1 MAASMCSS
9 STAVDEPFNGGGE
22 LMEALEPFTIKAA
35 SLLPPPPPSSLPSLF
50 EQPGY
55 IGLNQLTP
63 TQIKIKQIQ
72 AQINQQLLPP
82 HHDMSSAAKGN
93 QCCILKKI
101 LELVL
106 ASARVNPFAEH
117 ILFHMEAIGD
127 DLPLHPLNILRRRRD
142 PLLIGAGGSGAR
154 GSAIRG
160 GRAMTFTI
168 DAPKMQNLI
177 GEEEFMAIPQSPCFY
192 AVTSWSSMIPHSRV
206 NTPLVEL
213 VKSPTLIETEIGWD
227 ATALHNAA

>member
-35 SLLPPPPPSSLPSLF
+35 SLLPPPPPSSLPSLFPSENYSFYPSVSSFSFSSPSVSYPYDYDSGFGSSPPTIMSSNGCSTSGTHMFSSQRFTGFRF

-127 DLPLHPLNILRRRRD
+127 DLPFTHSI
-142 PLLIGAGGSGAR
+142 S
-154 GSAIRG
+154 SADGEIR
-160 GRAMTFTI
+160 
-168 DAPKMQNLI
+168 
-177 GEEEFMAIPQSPCFY
+177 
-192 AVTSWSSMIPHSRV
+192 SS
-206 NTPLVEL
+206 
-213 VKSPTLIETEIGWD
+213 
-227 ATALHNAA
+227 